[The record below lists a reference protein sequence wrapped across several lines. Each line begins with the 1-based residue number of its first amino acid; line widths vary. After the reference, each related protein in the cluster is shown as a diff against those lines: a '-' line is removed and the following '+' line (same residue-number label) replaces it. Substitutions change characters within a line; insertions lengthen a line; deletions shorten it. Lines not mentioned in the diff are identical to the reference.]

1 MHIANR
7 LARVMIS
14 LVYAA
19 SGVTKRVDTIKDQ
32 GTQIEALRSYWKEM
46 ETVLQCSNYSKEVLS
61 ETLKVLTS
69 ITNTKSAAKR
79 GVTFPVNVMLQQA
92 ITDADNEEIA
102 KIISKHG
109 KNVLDLK
116 DPTGM
121 PLLLRAVFED
131 QIECFQLMVNEG
143 ANLLAADQ
151 QGWNALHVAVSLEDT
166 DTIEL
171 LLQHKPELINSRTID
186 GLRPINVCESNE
198 VCAYLLQAEVKF
210 LKTKGLKRAES
221 SKKDESELLN
231 IVMKAD
237 KQGKRNT
244 RQIRQNALHLAA
256 AKNYLGLAYYMLQN
270 KLVTVDYQDY
280 EQWTA
285 LHLAALH
292 SSMDV
297 LVLLI
302 QYGASSD
309 RITNC
314 YKTPVDLTDDEVTLE
329 LLRRGSEYIEQSV

>member
-1 MHIANR
+1 MYRDFSTNR
-7 LARVMIS
+7 L
-14 LVYAA
+14 
-19 SGVTKRVDTIKDQ
+19 G
-32 GTQIEALRSYWKEM
+32 EALM
-46 ETVLQCSNYSKEVLS
+46 T
-61 ETLKVLTS
+61 LTS
-69 ITNTKSAAKR
+69 LNTSYCRAKAKR
-79 GVTFPVNVMLQQA
+79 TVTFPVNVMLQQA
-92 ITDADNEEIA
+92 IIDGDNEEIK
-102 KIISKHG
+102 KILYKHG
-109 KNVLDLK
+109 KSVLDLK

-121 PLLLRAVFED
+121 PLLLRAIFED
-131 QIECFQLMVNEG
+131 QIECFKLMVNEG
-143 ANLLAADQ
+143 ADLLAADHE
-151 QGWNALHVAVSLEDT
+151 GWNALHVAVSLEDI
-166 DTIEL
+166 DAIEL

-186 GLRPINVCESNE
+186 GSRPINVCESNE

-210 LKTKGLKRAES
+210 LKTRAWES
-221 SKKDESELLN
+221 IENCKKDELDLLN
-231 IVMKAD
+231 IIMKAD
-237 KQGKRNT
+237 TGNARL
-244 RQIRQNALHLAA
+244 IRQSALHLAA

-314 YKTPVDLTDDEVTLE
+314 YKTPVDLTDDELTLE
-329 LLRRGSEYIEQSV
+329 FLRRGSEYIERSV

>member
-1 MHIANR
+1 
-7 LARVMIS
+7 
-14 LVYAA
+14 
-19 SGVTKRVDTIKDQ
+19 
-32 GTQIEALRSYWKEM
+32 M
-46 ETVLQCSNYSKEVLS
+46 ETVILCKKYSTKRLS
-61 ETLKVLTS
+61 ETLKALTS
-69 ITNTKSAAKR
+69 LSGKSANQAKR
-79 GVTFPVNVMLQQA
+79 SVTFPVNVMLQQA
-92 ITDADNEEIA
+92 ITDGDSKEI
-102 KIISKHG
+102 KRIVNQHG
-109 KNVLDLK
+109 KNVLDLQ

-121 PLLLRAVFED
+121 PLLLRAIFED
-131 QIECFQLMVNEG
+131 QIKCFQLMVNEG
-143 ANLLAADQ
+143 ADLLAADEE
-151 QGWNALHVAVSLEDT
+151 GWNALHVAVSLEDT
-166 DTIEL
+166 DAIEL

-198 VCAYLLQAEVKF
+198 VCTYLLQAEVKF
-210 LKTKGLKRAES
+210 LKTRAWERAEN
-221 SKKDESELLN
+221 SKKEELELLN

-237 KQGKRNT
+237 KRDERST

-256 AKNYLGLAYYMLQN
+256 AKNYLGLAYYMLEN
-270 KLVTVDYQDY
+270 ELVTVNYQDY

-314 YKTPVDLTDDEVTLE
+314 YKTPVDLTDDELTLE
-329 LLRRGSEYIEQSV
+329 FLRRGSEYIEQSV

>member
-1 MHIANR
+1 
-7 LARVMIS
+7 
-14 LVYAA
+14 
-19 SGVTKRVDTIKDQ
+19 
-32 GTQIEALRSYWKEM
+32 M
-46 ETVLQCSNYSKEVLS
+46 EIVLQYKEYSSEKLS

-69 ITNTKSAAKR
+69 LGNNAKSKR

-92 ITDADNEEIA
+92 ITDGDNEEIMR
-102 KIISKHG
+102 IINKHG
-109 KNVLDLK
+109 KNVLDLQ

-121 PLLLRAVFED
+121 PLLLRAIFED
-131 QIECFQLMVNEG
+131 QFECFQLMVKEG
-143 ANLLAADQ
+143 ADLLVADQ
-151 QGWNALHVAVSLEDT
+151 QGRNALHVAVSLEDT
-166 DTIEL
+166 DAIEL
-171 LLQHKPELINSRTID
+171 LLQHKPELINARTID

-210 LKTKGLKRAES
+210 LKTSAWERAEN
-221 SKKDESELLN
+221 SKKEELELLN
-231 IVMKAD
+231 IVMKATD

-244 RQIRQNALHLAA
+244 GQIRQSALHLAA
-256 AKNYLGLAYYMLQN
+256 AKNYLALAYYMLEN
-270 KLVTVDYQDY
+270 ELVTVDYQDY

-314 YKTPVDLTDDEVTLE
+314 YKTPVDLTDDELTLE
-329 LLRRGSEYIEQSV
+329 FLRRGSEYIEQSV

>member
-1 MHIANR
+1 MCKYCSAKK
-7 LARVMIS
+7 IS
-14 LVYAA
+14 EAA
-19 SGVTKRVDTIKDQ
+19 A
-32 GTQIEALRSYWKEM
+32 AL
-46 ETVLQCSNYSKEVLS
+46 T
-61 ETLKVLTS
+61 TLK
-69 ITNTKSAAKR
+69 AAKAKKKA
-79 GVTFPVNVMLQQA
+79 VSFPVNIVLQQA
-92 ITDADNEEIA
+92 ITDGDKEEI
-102 KIISKHG
+102 KKTCKVHD

-121 PLLLRAVFED
+121 PLLLRAIFED
-131 QIECFQLMVNEG
+131 QTECFQLMVNEG
-143 ANLLAADQ
+143 ADLLAADEE
-151 QGWNALHVAVSLEDT
+151 GWNALHVAVSLENMDA
-166 DTIEL
+166 IEL

-198 VCAYLLQAEVKF
+198 VCAYLLQAEVNF
-210 LKTKGLKRAES
+210 LKAKS
-221 SKKDESELLN
+221 SYITADCKKEELELLN

-237 KQGKRNT
+237 EQDERNT
-244 RQIRQNALHLAA
+244 RQIRHSALHLAA
-256 AKNYLGLAYYMLQN
+256 AKNYLGLAYYMLEN

-309 RITNC
+309 RITKC
-314 YKTPVDLTDDEVTLE
+314 YKTPVDLTDDELTLE
-329 LLRRGSEYIEQSV
+329 FLRRGSEYIEQSV

>member
-1 MHIANR
+1 
-7 LARVMIS
+7 
-14 LVYAA
+14 
-19 SGVTKRVDTIKDQ
+19 
-32 GTQIEALRSYWKEM
+32 M
-46 ETVLQCSNYSKEVLS
+46 ETVLNGKNYSRKVLS
-61 ETLKVLTS
+61 ETLMALTS
-69 ITNTKSAAKR
+69 LNNPLKNINGALKKKS
-79 GVTFPVNVMLQQA
+79 VTFPVNVMLQQA
-92 ITDADNEEIA
+92 ITDGDDEEITT
-102 KIISKHG
+102 IISKHG

-121 PLLLRAVFED
+121 PLLLRAIFED
-131 QIECFQLMVNEG
+131 QVECFQLMVNEG
-143 ANLLAADQ
+143 ANLLAADEE
-151 QGWNALHVAVSLEDT
+151 GWNALHVAVSLEDT
-166 DTIEL
+166 DAIEL

-210 LKTKGLKRAES
+210 LKTMAWDKAEN
-221 SKKDESELLN
+221 SKKEELELLN

-237 KQGKRNT
+237 EEDKRST
-244 RQIRQNALHLAA
+244 RQIRQSALHLAA
-256 AKNYLGLAYYMLQN
+256 AKNYLGLAYYMLEN
-270 KLVTVDYQDY
+270 ELVTVDYQDY

-292 SSMDV
+292 SSMNV

-314 YKTPVDLTDDEVTLE
+314 YKTPVDLTDDELTSE
-329 LLRRGSEYIEQSV
+329 FLRRNSEYIEESV

>member
-1 MHIANR
+1 
-7 LARVMIS
+7 
-14 LVYAA
+14 
-19 SGVTKRVDTIKDQ
+19 
-32 GTQIEALRSYWKEM
+32 M
-46 ETVLQCSNYSKEVLS
+46 ETVLNCKNYSSEVLS
-61 ETLKVLTS
+61 ETLKALTS
-69 ITNTKSAAKR
+69 LNNPKKNAKAKKS
-79 GVTFPVNVMLQQA
+79 VTFPVNVMLQQA
-92 ITDADNEEIA
+92 ITDGDDEEIT
-102 KIISKHG
+102 KIINKHG

-131 QIECFQLMVNEG
+131 QVECFQLMVSEG
-143 ANLLAADQ
+143 VDLLAADDE
-151 QGWNALHVAVSLEDT
+151 GWNALHVAVSLEDT

-186 GLRPINVCESNE
+186 GLRPINVCESNG

-210 LKTKGLKRAES
+210 LKTRAWERAEN
-221 SKKDESELLN
+221 SKKAELELLN

-237 KQGKRNT
+237 EEDERNT
-244 RQIRQNALHLAA
+244 RQIRQSALHLAA

-309 RITNC
+309 KITNC
-314 YKTPVDLTDDEVTLE
+314 YKTPVDLTNDELTLE
-329 LLRRGSEYIEQSV
+329 FLRRGSEYIGQSV

>member
-1 MHIANR
+1 MESVIVCH
-7 LARVMIS
+7 
-14 LVYAA
+14 
-19 SGVTKRVDTIKDQ
+19 
-32 GTQIEALRSYWKEM
+32 SYS
-46 ETVLQCSNYSKEVLS
+46 TRRLS
-61 ETLKVLTS
+61 ETLKTLTS
-69 ITNTKSAAKR
+69 LNNKTKTTKVKR
-79 GVTFPVNVMLQQA
+79 SVTFPVNVMLQQA
-92 ITDADNEEIA
+92 VADGDKEEIK

-121 PLLLRAVFED
+121 PLLLRAAFEE
-131 QIECFQLMVNEG
+131 QIECFRLMVNEG
-143 ANLLAADQ
+143 ADLLAADKE
-151 QGWNALHVAVSLEDT
+151 GWNALHVAVSLEDM
-166 DTIEL
+166 DAIEL

-210 LKTKGLKRAES
+210 LKTRS
-221 SKKDESELLN
+221 SCIIDCKKDELELLN
-231 IVMKAD
+231 TAIKAD
-237 KQGKRNT
+237 KRDERST
-244 RQIRQNALHLAA
+244 RQIRQSALHLAA
-256 AKNYLGLAYYMLQN
+256 AKNYLGLAYYMLEN
-270 KLVTVDYQDY
+270 KLVTVDYQDS

-309 RITNC
+309 KITDC
-314 YKTPVDLTDDEVTLE
+314 CKTPVDLTDDELTLE
-329 LLRRGSEYIEQSV
+329 FLRRGSEYIERSV

>member
-1 MHIANR
+1 MES
-7 LARVMIS
+7 V
-14 LVYAA
+14 
-19 SGVTKRVDTIKDQ
+19 IK
-32 GTQIEALRSYWKEM
+32 Y
-46 ETVLQCSNYSKEVLS
+46 SNFSAKKLS
-61 ETLKVLTS
+61 ETLKNLALL
-69 ITNTKSAAKR
+69 NAKAKR
-79 GVTFPVNVMLQQA
+79 SVTFPVNVMLQQA
-92 ITDADNEEIA
+92 IIEGDKEEIT
-102 KIISKHG
+102 KIINNYG
-109 KNVLDLK
+109 KNVLNLK

-121 PLLLRAVFED
+121 PLLLRAIFED
-131 QIECFQLMVNEG
+131 QIECFQLMANGG
-143 ANLLAADQ
+143 ADLLATDDE
-151 QGWNALHVAVSLEDT
+151 GWNALHVAVSLEDT

-186 GLRPINVCESNE
+186 GLRPINMCESNE

-210 LKTKGLKRAES
+210 LKTRAWERAEN
-221 SKKDESELLN
+221 SKKEELELLN

-244 RQIRQNALHLAA
+244 RQIRQSALHLAA

-314 YKTPVDLTDDEVTLE
+314 YKTPVDLTDDDLTLE
-329 LLRRGSEYIEQSV
+329 FLRRGSEYIERSV

>member
-1 MHIANR
+1 MK
-7 LARVMIS
+7 IS
-14 LVYAA
+14 EAA
-19 SGVTKRVDTIKDQ
+19 ATLTTLKAAKAKKRV
-32 GTQIEALRSYWKEM
+32 S
-46 ETVLQCSNYSKEVLS
+46 
-61 ETLKVLTS
+61 
-69 ITNTKSAAKR
+69 
-79 GVTFPVNVMLQQA
+79 FPVNIVLQQA
-92 ITDADNEEIA
+92 ITDGDKEEV
-102 KIISKHG
+102 KKTCKLHG

-121 PLLLRAVFED
+121 PLLLRAIFED

-143 ANLLAADQ
+143 ADLLVTDEE
-151 QGWNALHVAVSLEDT
+151 GWNALHVAVSLEDM
-166 DTIEL
+166 DAIEL
-171 LLQHKPELINSRTID
+171 ILQHKPELINSRTID
-186 GLRPINVCESNE
+186 GMRPINVCESNE
-198 VCAYLLQAEVKF
+198 VCAYLLQAEVNF
-210 LKTKGLKRAES
+210 LKAKASHTTS
-221 SKKDESELLN
+221 DCKKEELELLN

-237 KQGKRNT
+237 EQDERST
-244 RQIRQNALHLAA
+244 RQIRQSALHLAA

-280 EQWTA
+280 EEWTA

-314 YKTPVDLTDDEVTLE
+314 YKTPVDLTDDELTLE
-329 LLRRGSEYIEQSV
+329 FLRRGSEYIERSV